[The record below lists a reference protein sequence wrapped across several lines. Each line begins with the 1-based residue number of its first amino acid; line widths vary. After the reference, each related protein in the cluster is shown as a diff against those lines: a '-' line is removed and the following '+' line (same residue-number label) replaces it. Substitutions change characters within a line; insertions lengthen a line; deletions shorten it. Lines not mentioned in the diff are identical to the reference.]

1 MKLRIWIT
9 LYVPKIPCYVLWY
22 SDKCMCT
29 IGIALVAFF
38 VLNNTLNI
46 KYKTLK
52 FEPRQTLKINAL
64 EHDENAL
71 EYDAQCLVACNA
83 GEILGR
89 YTWPIEESILFYIFR

>member
-1 MKLRIWIT
+1 M
-9 LYVPKIPCYVLWY
+9 
-22 SDKCMCT
+22 
-29 IGIALVAFF
+29 FF
-38 VLNNTLNI
+38 PPNSSMMYKTSQVV

-52 FEPRQTLKINAL
+52 FEPCQTLKINAL

-89 YTWPIEESILFYIFR
+89 YTWQIYLGDILTIEESILFYIFR

>member
-1 MKLRIWIT
+1 MDT
-9 LYVPKIPCYVLWY
+9 LHKIYT
-22 SDKCMCT
+22 STSIQNSM
-29 IGIALVAFF
+29 FF
-38 VLNNTLNI
+38 PPNSSKTSPVV

>member
-1 MKLRIWIT
+1 M
-9 LYVPKIPCYVLWY
+9 
-22 SDKCMCT
+22 
-29 IGIALVAFF
+29 FF
-38 VLNNTLNI
+38 PPNSSMMYKTSQVV